1 MNNCKCFKKV
11 DKEHY
16 ELKQA
21 ENRKSKYL
29 EGVKKSYLRDNKST
43 SVMWSFSDGNGKGN
57 IVKISLKQILLSMP
71 G

>member
-43 SVMWSFSDGNGKGN
+43 SVM
-57 IVKISLKQILLSMP
+57 
-71 G
+71 